1 MKKLSISV
9 IGACLLSF
17 LLSYSGTVEAGL
29 SCVLP
34 KEGVKKLGCTTMLK
48 GEITNVSVSGLVA
61 CYIRDDN
68 PSRGMLAKMCN
79 MFKGKY
85 FASDE
90 ELAQWQD
97 ANVTNQESKQVVA
110 DQNDLEK
117 FKKKG
122 KCEQCNLSGANL
134 RNLNLRFSE
143 LAGADLTGA
152 DLSGSDFKRSDFRG
166 ANLTNAILLDT
177 DVNGVNFKDA
187 ILVNIVLDDKTKE
200 TLKYARNLP
209 PNLVPK
215 KKSGGLC
222 STNLSQCE
230 SKLQNTKK
238 MEEVYRE
245 KYETVYLKEKE
256 YKKKIRELKKK
267 GRDKAYYEQ
276 HYNDLLA
283 EHGQLKKE
291 YESLLEKEEDYK
303 TQISEL
309 SNKEHSSQL
318 TQMVEK
324 SEGAAK
330 SSGSGS
336 MSGGQIT
343 LAQGT
348 SGNEF
353 VAPTSAE
360 VKRAIQALDDPTE
373 QETVYVLNLV
383 QNHIFEECY
392 KTAGVSGKTPKFFG
406 PFVSDLE
413 GAITSIG
420 VIDQARSK
428 QIRDLIRR
436 GKSPKPVTKYFKD
449 LTDAELNSQIDAM
462 LRRLRSVAKEK
473 GERACQYMERFW
485 YGRMTGV
492 LGFKLGGQWEIEKAL
507 LVNFIKDEHELLL
520 YLLYGPYQDM
530 KDCEQHR
537 YITNRQMAEAK
548 TLVAT
553 TNNTFIKMGLLT
565 ERRTDE
571 LWNMVSKGEYDSPI
585 LKESAVMRQFIL
597 STKAQFGSNAVK
609 DHQNCATFVEQLWT
623 TAIVASL
630 KREYFVGN
638 KTYKKDF

>member
-1 MKKLSISV
+1 MFEISV
-9 IGACLLSF
+9 
-17 LLSYSGTVEAGL
+17 
-29 SCVLP
+29 
-34 KEGVKKLGCTTMLK
+34 
-48 GEITNVSVSGLVA
+48 
-61 CYIRDDN
+61 
-68 PSRGMLAKMCN
+68 
-79 MFKGKY
+79 
-85 FASDE
+85 
-90 ELAQWQD
+90 
-97 ANVTNQESKQVVA
+97 
-110 DQNDLEK
+110 
-117 FKKKG
+117 
-122 KCEQCNLSGANL
+122 
-134 RNLNLRFSE
+134 
-143 LAGADLTGA
+143 
-152 DLSGSDFKRSDFRG
+152 
-166 ANLTNAILLDT
+166 
-177 DVNGVNFKDA
+177 
-187 ILVNIVLDDKTKE
+187 
-200 TLKYARNLP
+200 
-209 PNLVPK
+209 
-215 KKSGGLC
+215 
-222 STNLSQCE
+222 
-230 SKLQNTKK
+230 
-238 MEEVYRE
+238 
-245 KYETVYLKEKE
+245 
-256 YKKKIRELKKK
+256 
-267 GRDKAYYEQ
+267 
-276 HYNDLLA
+276 
-283 EHGQLKKE
+283 
-291 YESLLEKEEDYK
+291 
-303 TQISEL
+303 
-309 SNKEHSSQL
+309 
-318 TQMVEK
+318 
-324 SEGAAK
+324 GAAI

-392 KTAGVSGKTPKFFG
+392 KTAGASGKTPKFFG

-507 LVNFIKDEHELLL
+507 LQHFLKDEHELLL
-520 YLLYGPYQDM
+520 YTLYWPYQDM

-585 LKESAVMRQFIL
+585 LKDPAQLRQLIL
-597 STKAQFGSNAVK
+597 ATKAQFGSNVVK
-609 DHQNCATFVEQLWT
+609 DHQDCATFVEQLWT
-623 TAIVASL
+623 MAMIDSL

-638 KTYKKDF
+638 VKKDF